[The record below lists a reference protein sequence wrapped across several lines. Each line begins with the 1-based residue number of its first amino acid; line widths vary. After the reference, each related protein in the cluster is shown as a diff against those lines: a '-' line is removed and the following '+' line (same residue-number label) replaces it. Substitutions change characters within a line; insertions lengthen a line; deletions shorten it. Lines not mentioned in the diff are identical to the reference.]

1 MSASRPPRRRA
12 LRLFL
17 MLFWA
22 ALCGLALFGL
32 IFLGLVVYGEIRFVI
47 LDCGPRYEWSE
58 ANYCACSDIEETNPM
73 FLLLGLQTILPLAVS
88 LLIRFIARRTQAS
101 SPS

>member
-1 MSASRPPRRRA
+1 MSAPRPARRRA

-32 IFLGLVVYGEIRFVI
+32 IFLGLVVYGEFQFAI
-47 LDCGPRYEWSE
+47 LACGPRPEWSE
-58 ANYCACSDIEETNPM
+58 VNYSACSDIEETNPM
-73 FLLLGLQTILPLAVS
+73 FLLFGLKLILPLALS
-88 LLIRFIARRTQAS
+88 LLIRFILRRTQAR